1 MSLAWGPRLTA
12 GSLSWS
18 AREASESDGIING
31 SADVLDAVERDL
43 ALAWMVNGG
52 VESDLNLLWQVDAEP
67 ITAVESDLQLTWNV
81 IVAAGTTVERDLT
94 LLWQRGGSVQ
104 ASLYLLWQVGP
115 WLDVAGAVR
124 RRRKRRHALQ
134 DRGHRGWKPRYEEAD
149 LDEALTATARKV
161 YRGEPLED
169 DPPVPPAPPANE
181 RDSVLRA
188 RSRAIA
194 SQLRVQRLAS
204 LLNSRH

>member
-1 MSLAWGPRLTA
+1 MAVAWGTRLTG
-12 GSLSWS
+12 GSLSW
-18 AREASESDGIING
+18 ASLTGNVGVING
-31 SADVLDAVERDL
+31 SADVLDSVERDQL
-43 ALAWMVNGG
+43 
-52 VESDLNLLWQVDAEP
+52 LLWQVHGGVTASLSLLWQVNADP
-67 ITAVESDLQLTWNV
+67 ITAVESDLSLTWNV
-81 IVAAGTTVERDLT
+81 IVAAGPSVERDLE
-94 LLWQRGGSVQ
+94 LLWQRGGSVTT
-104 ASLYLLWQVGP
+104 SLDLLWQVGP
-115 WLDVAGAVR
+115 SLDVAGAVR

-181 RDSVLRA
+181 RESVLRA

-194 SQLRVQRLAS
+194 SQMRAKRLAS